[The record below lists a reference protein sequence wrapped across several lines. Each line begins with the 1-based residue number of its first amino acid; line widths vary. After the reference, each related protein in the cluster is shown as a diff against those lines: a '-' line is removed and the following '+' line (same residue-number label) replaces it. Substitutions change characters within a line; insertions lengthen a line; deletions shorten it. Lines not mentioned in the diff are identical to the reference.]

1 MCTKWIYQSSIF
13 VPRTFTGTYPSPS
26 SRRLVSCNFC
36 VQVVSFEMDLKA
48 KAKDPWNGACSCVT
62 DTCQA
67 CAWRSSTSRKSKDPF
82 QSCAFQSC
90 AVCHAFVVKNK
101 NKILIYHSTTH
112 LYSKICRSRGSK
124 VEHLSSEQKVAGSIP
139 VSMRRWHLNHKMQ
152 RKYHRSSNKQF
163 LTDSRQH
170 RPRLLTNTSAQKQKI
185 LFWWLEFKTASSLSG
200 AQQEQS
206 SQAWSASS
214 CCFRCHFRK
223 PANPSKALSAN
234 TWVITRPLL
243 QHCWEHKV
251 ITSHMS
257 HTHVEACPADW
268 SRSCRKAN
276 SFQWNL
282 FETKRLI

>member
-1 MCTKWIYQSSIF
+1 MCSDIFLGEVTKACHEYGQCIRCLWTRIHHYCMGAAPYDVSYPPVLTSIITASGHCYYCCWSSRKLCARKYMCTKWIYQSSIF

-139 VSMRRWHLNHKMQ
+139 AGITFCSL
-152 RKYHRSSNKQF
+152 
-163 LTDSRQH
+163 
-170 RPRLLTNTSAQKQKI
+170 RP
-185 LFWWLEFKTASSLSG
+185 
-200 AQQEQS
+200 
-206 SQAWSASS
+206 
-214 CCFRCHFRK
+214 
-223 PANPSKALSAN
+223 
-234 TWVITRPLL
+234 
-243 QHCWEHKV
+243 
-251 ITSHMS
+251 
-257 HTHVEACPADW
+257 
-268 SRSCRKAN
+268 
-276 SFQWNL
+276 WNL
-282 FETKRLI
+282 KECKLFRPFTPVVSSSRWE